1 MSIFHAFFCRTGI
14 FHLRRQI
21 MKKRISARIRK
32 FLSCPASAA
41 NSTIIPNS
49 VDVREEYA
57 KAFRTESYNQFW
69 TRVVAVSHVGPAT
82 CISPMDSTTAARLSS
97 YRLFAEHLL
106 DPDQLSVTRILTL
119 IQNQPTTHALLFDY
133 FSQTAN
139 ASLLCGLLLK
149 DIDQTRAKYRSFR
162 TSIQALEIAHFSTEN
177 QFSGILTRLIKFS
190 NYPNPFTSTAPSS
203 SRVRVIQA
211 SCCEL
216 LKRLESGRDKV
227 RAKLHLIS
235 SLQHGSGIFLV
246 ALTASLTIIVAS
258 HALAL
263 FVAVPGLIAVSL
275 ELASTRRL
283 ARQSAQLDTAT
294 KGTYI
299 LNRDLDT
306 ISRLVARLNDEL
318 EDLST
323 MVKFWVERGEDGVQ
337 ASGEVA
343 RQLKKND
350 ANFTQQLDDL
360 EEHLYLCLMTINRAR
375 NLVVKEIVDPSPPTT
390 QNSDLI

>member
-1 MSIFHAFFCRTGI
+1 
-14 FHLRRQI
+14 
-21 MKKRISARIRK
+21 MKKRNSARIRK
-32 FLSCPASAA
+32 FLSSTASGAKPAV
-41 NSTIIPNS
+41 IPNS
-49 VDVREEYA
+49 IDVREEYA
-57 KAFRTESYNQFW
+57 NAFRTESYNEFW
-69 TRVVAVSHVGPAT
+69 TRVLAVSHQDYAT
-82 CISPMDSTTAARLSS
+82 CISPMDSTTAARLPS

-106 DPDQLSVTRILTL
+106 DPDQPTIIRILNL
-119 IQNQPTTHALLFDY
+119 VQNRAKIHALLLDY
-133 FSQTAN
+133 FAQTAN

-149 DIDQTRAKYRSFR
+149 DIDHTRVKYRSFR
-162 TSIQALEIAHFSTEN
+162 TSFQALEIAQLSNEIQFSTT
-177 QFSGILTRLIKFS
+177 LTRLIEFS
-190 NYPNPFTSTAPSS
+190 NSPNPFITTAPSS

-211 SCCEL
+211 GCSDL
-216 LKRLESGRDKV
+216 LKRLESSRDKA

-263 FVAVPGLIAVSL
+263 FVAAPGLIAASL

-283 ARQSAQLDTAT
+283 ARESAQLDAAA

-306 ISRLVARLNDEL
+306 ISRLVTRLNDEL
-318 EDLST
+318 EDMSG
-323 MVKFWVERGEDGVQ
+323 MVKFWLERGEDRVQ

-360 EEHLYLCLMTINRAR
+360 EEHLYLCFMTINRAR
-375 NLVVKEIVDPSPPTT
+375 NLVVKEILDPGPATT
-390 QNSDLI
+390 RDSDLM

>member
-1 MSIFHAFFCRTGI
+1 
-14 FHLRRQI
+14 
-21 MKKRISARIRK
+21 MKKRIIAKIRK
-32 FLSCPASAA
+32 FLSCTASGA
-41 NSTIIPNS
+41 NSAIIPNS

-57 KAFRTESYNQFW
+57 NAFRTESYNEFW
-69 TRVVAVSHVGPAT
+69 THVLAVSHLDSAT
-82 CISPMDSTTAARLSS
+82 CISPMDSTTAARLPS

-106 DPDQLSVTRILTL
+106 DPNQPTVTRILTL
-119 IQNQPTTHALLFDY
+119 IQNRPQTHTILLDY

-139 ASLLCGLLLK
+139 ASLYCGLLLK
-149 DIDQTRAKYRSFR
+149 DIDHTRVKYRSFR
-162 TSIQALEIAHFSTEN
+162 TSFQAAQFSDEN
-177 QFSGILTRLIKFS
+177 QFSGVMTRLIDFS
-190 NYPNPFTSTAPSS
+190 NSPNPFISTAPSS

-211 SCCEL
+211 GCCEL
-216 LKRLESGRDKV
+216 LKRLESSRNKA
-227 RAKLHLIS
+227 RAKLHITNKF
-235 SLQHGSGIFLV
+235 QHGSGIFLV

-263 FVAVPGLIAVSL
+263 LVAAPGLVAASL

-283 ARQSAQLDTAT
+283 ARESAQLDTAA

-318 EDLST
+318 EDMRA
-323 MVKFWVERGEDGVQ
+323 MVKFWLERGEDRLQ

-360 EEHLYLCLMTINRAR
+360 EEHLYLCFMTINRAR
-375 NLVVKEIVDPSPPTT
+375 NLVVKEILNPS
-390 QNSDLI
+390 